1 MKYIFLLF
9 IVAASSKLYAENKS
23 PAFIK
28 GKKIASELQMV
39 LGKNLLAAIQSKG
52 TVGAI
57 AFCNERAYP
66 ITNATAKKEVVF
78 LKRATDKPRNPK
90 NLADQS
96 EAAVISKYKRQLERN
111 ISLNPILK
119 EVDEGFEFYSPIL
132 TNAMCLQCHGSPKKE
147 ISDGVL
153 AKLQTLYPKDQAMGY
168 SINQLR
174 GVFSV
179 RWKKK
184 SSVD

>member
-1 MKYIFLLF
+1 MKMFYEKDTDINL
-9 IVAASSKLYAENKS
+9 
-23 PAFIK
+23 IK

-111 ISLNPILK
+111 
-119 EVDEGFEFYSPIL
+119 
-132 TNAMCLQCHGSPKKE
+132 T
-147 ISDGVL
+147 VL
-153 AKLQTLYPKDQAMGY
+153 PLRRSTPAKNRTR
-168 SINQLR
+168 QLAQ
-174 GVFSV
+174 
-179 RWKKK
+179 
-184 SSVD
+184 